1 MTEIG
6 RPVAPDV
13 SGAISQCVIGR
24 FSRQVDVSNVTFEN
38 R

>member
-13 SGAISQCVIGR
+13 SGAIRSASLGG
-24 FSRQVDVSNVTFEN
+24 SRAKMTFLM
-38 R
+38 